1 MKRNPWTRRLGIGL
15 GLLLVAAGTAETIR
29 VIVSGDGGLVFWFGT
44 LVGGGVLVLSGTLL
58 QPSRTWPGFS
68 LLAAGCALGLL
79 PTIWTLVVPILL
91 LMLVV
96 LSLRDAQE
104 ATAAQRPS
112 C

>member
-1 MKRNPWTRRLGIGL
+1 M
-15 GLLLVAAGTAETIR
+15 AAGIAETIR

-68 LLAAGCALGLL
+68 LLAAGCALGLP
-79 PTIWTLVVPILL
+79 PTVWTVAVPVLL

-104 ATAAQRPS
+104 ATATQDPS
-112 C
+112 R

>member
-1 MKRNPWTRRLGIGL
+1 M
-15 GLLLVAAGTAETIR
+15 AAGIAETIR

-58 QPSRTWPGFS
+58 QPSRTWPGFA

-79 PTIWTLVVPILL
+79 PTIWTLVVPVLL

-96 LSLRDAQE
+96 LSLRDAQQ
-104 ATAAQRPS
+104 ATGAPS
-112 C
+112 PSR